1 MSFYNYYWAVILA
14 LLALVIKIKLEGK
27 ITMKINWKVRL
38 KHKPFLVAA
47 FALLLLLVQ
56 LIGVLIGYDTT
67 IYNERVTELFNTV
80 LAFLVLIG
88 VVVDPTTPGTNDSDQ
103 AMTYEQKDDAK

>member
-1 MSFYNYYWAVILA
+1 
-14 LLALVIKIKLEGK
+14 
-27 ITMKINWKVRL
+27 MKINWKVRL

-56 LIGVLIGYDTT
+56 QIGALIGYDTT

-80 LAFLVLIG
+80 LALLVLIG
-88 VVVDPTTPGTNDSDQ
+88 VVIDPTTTGTADSVQ
-103 AMTYEQKDDAK
+103 ALGYNKPRDDLEGNK

>member
-1 MSFYNYYWAVILA
+1 
-14 LLALVIKIKLEGK
+14 
-27 ITMKINWKVRL
+27 MKINWKVRL

-47 FALLLLLVQ
+47 FALILLLVQ
-56 LIGVLIGYDTT
+56 QIGTLFGYDTT

-88 VVVDPTTPGTNDSDQ
+88 VVVDPTTEGTNDSSQ
-103 AMTYEQKDDAK
+103 ALKYDKPKDDVK

>member
-1 MSFYNYYWAVILA
+1 
-14 LLALVIKIKLEGK
+14 
-27 ITMKINWKVRL
+27 MKINWKVRL

-56 LIGVLIGYDTT
+56 QIGSLIGYDTT

-88 VVVDPTTPGTNDSDQ
+88 VVVDPTTEGTNDSSQ
-103 AMTYEQKDDAK
+103 ALKYDKPKDDVK